1 MNTKLK
7 EFFDID
13 IIDVCIRE
21 SFAKDFDILL
31 EITGGEAIRF
41 FVYPETKN
49 FRLTW
54 YGSSLEAYDSTKV
67 LYLQS
72 VTKIATVLNN
82 KDNLKKLVDIL
93 GSK

>member
-7 EFFDID
+7 KIFDID
-13 IIDVCIRE
+13 IVNVCIKE
-21 SFAKDFDILL
+21 GFTKDFDILL
-31 EITGGEAIRF
+31 EIAGCEAIRF

-49 FRLTW
+49 FRLNW
-54 YGSSLEAYDSTKV
+54 YGSSLEAYDSTKI

-82 KDNLKKLVDIL
+82 KDDLKKLIDIL
-93 GSK
+93 RSK

>member
-13 IIDVCIRE
+13 IIDVNIRE

-41 FVYPETKN
+41 FVYPETEN
-49 FRLTW
+49 FRLIW
-54 YGSSLEAYDSTKV
+54 YGSSLEANESAKV

-82 KDNLKKLVDIL
+82 KKNLKKLIDIL
-93 GSK
+93 RSK